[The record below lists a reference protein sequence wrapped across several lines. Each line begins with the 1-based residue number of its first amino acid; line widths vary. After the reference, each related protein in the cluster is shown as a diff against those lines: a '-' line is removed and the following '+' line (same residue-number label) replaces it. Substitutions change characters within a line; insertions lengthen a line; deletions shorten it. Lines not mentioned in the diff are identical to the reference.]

1 MEIILKTDIKGLG
14 YKNDLVS
21 VKPGYGRNYLIPQGF
36 AVLATGSNKKILAE
50 NIKQAAH
57 KAEKIKTEAENIAAK
72 LAETTLEIKAKIGD
86 SGKIFGKVTTLQ
98 ISDALASK
106 GFEIDRKKIAITV
119 PVEGAGEFTADV
131 DLHREVK
138 TQVKFVVVGE
148 YSNSIMH
155 KKSPAH
161 VD

>member
-98 ISDALASK
+98 ISDALAAK

-148 YSNSIMH
+148 
-155 KKSPAH
+155 
-161 VD
+161 

>member
-14 YKNDLVS
+14 YKNDLVD

-36 AVLATGSNKKILAE
+36 AVLGTESNKKILAE

-72 LAETTLEIKAKIGD
+72 LSEVTLEIKAKIGD

-98 ISDALASK
+98 ISDALATK
-106 GFEIDRKKIAITV
+106 GFEIDRKKISIAG
-119 PVEGAGEFTADV
+119 PVDGAGDFTADV

-138 TQVKFVVVGE
+138 TKVNFVVVGE
-148 YSNSIMH
+148 
-155 KKSPAH
+155 
-161 VD
+161 

>member
-72 LAETTLEIKAKIGD
+72 LTETTLEIKAKIGE
-86 SGKIFGKVTTLQ
+86 SGKIFGKVTTQQ
-98 ISDALASK
+98 ISEALATK
-106 GFEIDRKKIAITV
+106 GFEIDRKKIAISV
-119 PVEGAGEFTADV
+119 PVEGAGEFSADI

-148 YSNSIMH
+148 
-155 KKSPAH
+155 
-161 VD
+161 

>member
-72 LAETTLEIKAKIGD
+72 ISETTLEIKAKIGET
-86 SGKIFGKVTTLQ
+86 GKIFGKVTTLQ
-98 ISDALASK
+98 ISDALATK

-119 PVEGAGEFTADV
+119 PVEGAGEFTADI

-148 YSNSIMH
+148 
-155 KKSPAH
+155 
-161 VD
+161 

>member
-1 MEIILKTDIKGLG
+1 MDIILKTDIKGLG
-14 YKNDLVS
+14 YKNDLVA

-36 AVLATGSNKKILAE
+36 AVLATDSNRKILAE

-72 LAETTLEIKAKIGD
+72 LAEVTLEIKAKIGD

-98 ISDALASK
+98 ISDALATQ
-106 GFEIDRKKIAITV
+106 GFEIDRKKISIGV
-119 PVEGAGEFTADV
+119 PVDGAGEFSADI

-138 TQVKFVVVGE
+138 TKVKFVVSGE
-148 YSNSIMH
+148 
-155 KKSPAH
+155 
-161 VD
+161 

>member
-36 AVLATGSNKKILAE
+36 AVLATGSNKKVLAE

-57 KAEKIKTEAENIAAK
+57 KAEKIKTEAENIAARI
-72 LAETTLEIKAKIGD
+72 AETTLEIKAKIGET
-86 SGKIFGKVTTLQ
+86 GKIFGKVTTLQ
-98 ISDALASK
+98 ISDALATK

-119 PVEGAGEFTADV
+119 PVEGAGEFTADI

-148 YSNSIMH
+148 
-155 KKSPAH
+155 
-161 VD
+161 

>member
-1 MEIILKTDIKGLG
+1 MDIILKTDIKGLG

-36 AVLATGSNKKILAE
+36 AVLATDSNKKILAE

-72 LAETTLEIKAKIGD
+72 LENVTLEIKAKIGD

-98 ISDALASK
+98 ISDALAAQ
-106 GFEIDRKKIAITV
+106 GFDIDRKKIAITV
-119 PVEGAGEFTADV
+119 PVEGAGDFTADV

-138 TQVKFVVVGE
+138 TKVKFVVVAE
-148 YSNSIMH
+148 
-155 KKSPAH
+155 
-161 VD
+161 